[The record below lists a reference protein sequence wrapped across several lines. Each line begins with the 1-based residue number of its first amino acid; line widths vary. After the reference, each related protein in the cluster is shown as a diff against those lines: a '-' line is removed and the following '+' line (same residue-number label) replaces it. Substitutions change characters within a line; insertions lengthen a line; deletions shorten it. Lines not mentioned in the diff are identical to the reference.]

1 MKRRWL
7 YDLTYHMTCLC
18 QAEGEQASSGGHAGQ
33 AERQP
38 APAVLLAGGGGAGA
52 VGGGEDGSGPGGDL
66 RRSQEPA
73 QQVAEAPGLRRRAR
87 RQQGAP
93 W

>member
-1 MKRRWL
+1 MLDKLKDNR
-7 YDLTYHMTCLC
+7 
-18 QAEGEQASSGGHAGQ
+18 
-33 AERQP
+33 
-38 APAVLLAGGGGAGA
+38 LLQSFLQGGGGAGA

-93 W
+93 